1 MPRNLTNDK
10 LDAVIKAVSEK
21 LKDAGFV
28 RRGPVLRILKN
39 GNCGLIEFQRSQKSL
54 PENLLFTVNIGI
66 FCGSLLDDA
75 TAEIEKIRII
85 DAHIRQRLG
94 MFLPGRPDKWWEVT
108 PQTVTESLA
117 AELTEHLSS
126 MVVPY
131 ILGLLNTSAIIAL
144 WQSGQCPGLTDG
156 QRLRFLSRLT
166 KSAN

>member
-1 MPRNLTNDK
+1 MPRNLTDDK
-10 LDAVIKAVSEK
+10 LDAVIKAVAEK
-21 LKDAGFV
+21 LKEAGFV
-28 RRGPVLRILKN
+28 RRGPVLRILKD

-54 PENLLFTVNIGI
+54 PENLLFTINIGI
-66 FCGSLLDDA
+66 VCGSLLDGP
-75 TAEIEKIRII
+75 TSEIEKIRII

-108 PQTVTESLA
+108 PQTETESLA

-126 MVVPY
+126 KAVPY
-131 ILGLLNTSAIIAL
+131 ILGLLSTPAIIAL

-156 QRLRFLSRLT
+156 QRQRFLSRLA